1 MYILIKKN
9 KKLGGAI
16 ASPSPSLPPSLMERV
31 ESRRTHWR
39 THGFQQWWIGIPKIT
54 INNNN
59 KKFPE
64 REKTKEIERVS

>member
-54 INNNN
+54 INKTIKNFQKE
-59 KKFPE
+59 KK
-64 REKTKEIERVS
+64 EKK

>member
-39 THGFQQWWIGIPKIT
+39 THGFRQWWIGITKIT

-64 REKTKEIERVS
+64 REKRKEIERVS